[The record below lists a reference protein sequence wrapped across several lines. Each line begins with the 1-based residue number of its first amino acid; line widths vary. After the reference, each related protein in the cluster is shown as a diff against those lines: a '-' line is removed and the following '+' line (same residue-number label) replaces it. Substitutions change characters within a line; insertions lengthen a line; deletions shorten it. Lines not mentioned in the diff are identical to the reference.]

1 MSDAVV
7 ELNQVVEQRTGILEA
22 RPAGKE
28 EAPMAEWFTKRQEA
42 AWDRFES
49 IPMPA
54 RRDEAW
60 RFANLKNLN
69 LDGYRHADHVAEENA
84 ADMIQRSDYLESIS
98 SRFVFANDRL
108 ISRDGPG
115 HSDLV
120 VLPLAEAVEFHPELV
135 RAHFMAGEQE
145 LGGAKLAAL
154 HEAVVRAGVFV
165 FVPKG
170 VEVKA
175 PIEVYHWTSG
185 RDVAVF
191 PHTLI
196 VAEAHSAVTV
206 IEHYLSDEIGQDASL
221 SVGVGDLV
229 VGEGAKVRYLIHQN
243 LSYDSRHVQMNSTV
257 VSRNGSALSFIANLG
272 AGWVR
277 NEGVSHLVG
286 EGANSD
292 MLSANVASGVEEYDQ
307 RTLQHHEAPRTT
319 SDLLY
324 KNALYDQARTIFAG
338 LIQVDQ
344 EAHYTDAYQKCR
356 NLLGSNEAEANSMP
370 GLEINAD
377 QVKCSHG
384 ATAGQIDEEQ
394 LFYLLSRGVEPEQA
408 RKLITFGFID
418 EVIKRIGDEAIEA
431 VIERMVADKFA
442 TLDV

>member
-1 MSDAVV
+1 M
-7 ELNQVVEQRTGILEA
+7 ELNPVEEQSGGVLA
-22 RPAGKE
+22 GRPQSDGG
-28 EAPMAEWFTKRQEA
+28 EWADWFVRRQEA
-42 AWDRFES
+42 AWERFEAL
-49 IPMPA
+49 PMPG

-60 RFANLKNLN
+60 RFANLKNLD
-69 LDGYRHADHVAEENA
+69 LERYRHADPVEDASVAE
-84 ADMIQRSDYLESIS
+84 MIVRSAYLESVAA
-98 SRFVFANDRL
+98 RYVFANDRL
-108 ISRDGPG
+108 IASEVPG
-115 HSDLV
+115 DSGVV
-120 VLPLAEAVEFHPELV
+120 VLPLAKAVEAHPELV
-135 RAHFMAGEQE
+135 EAHFMAGEQE
-145 LGGAKLAAL
+145 LGGEKLAAL
-154 HEAVVRAGVFV
+154 HEAVVRAGIFV
-165 FVPKG
+165 YVPKG
-170 VEVKA
+170 VVVEA

-196 VAEAHSAVTV
+196 VAEANAEVTV
-206 IEHYLSDEIGQDASL
+206 IEHYLSAVDGEDTSL

-229 VGEGAKVRYLIHQN
+229 VGEGARVRYLIHQN
-243 LSYDSRHVQMNSTV
+243 LSYESRHVQMNSTAV
-257 VSRNGSALSFIANLG
+257 QRDGNALSFIANLG

-277 NEGVSHLVG
+277 NEGVSHLLG

-292 MLSANVASGVEEYDQ
+292 MLSANVASGDEEYDQ

-338 LIQVDQ
+338 LIQVD
-344 EAHYTDAYQKCR
+344 EDAHYTDAYQKCR

-394 LFYLLSRGVEPEQA
+394 LFYLLSRGVEPEAA

-418 EVIKRIGDEAIEA
+418 EVIKRIGDDAIEA